1 MGDNSS
7 RVGMSKEADVYAG
20 GIILHEIITR
30 EMPFESYA
38 MEADE
43 VLAKVRA
50 RQGFRPE
57 IPAATEENKGFYHPE
72 IISAMKAAWADEPSA
87 RKSFRDIGAI
97 VKRVNPRGNENVM
110 DSMAKMLEDY
120 ANHLEGLV
128 DERTA
133 ELVEEKKK
141 TELLLYQMLPK
152 SVADALKT
160 GSAVKAET
168 FDGCTIYFSDIV
180 GFTKIAGGSTP
191 LQVVDLLND
200 FYTAF
205 DDRIDIHDVYKVE
218 TIGDAYM
225 CVSGLPLRNGN
236 RHAAEIAMMS
246 LDLLN
251 ATTTFVIRHMPKTQ
265 LQLRVGMHSGPAVA
279 GVVGLKMPRYCLF
292 GDTVNTASRMES
304 GGLALRAHMSWSTA
318 AVLKEIGGFKLESR
332 GLREVKGKGQMETFW
347 LNGADDFHKALPD
360 LARAASEA
368 EHEFK

>member
-1 MGDNSS
+1 VPVTPRCGDATARDLGIPLARCVQRLPAERPKVSSVLRDVNLANPNSGKS
-7 RVGMSKEADVYAG
+7 VIDTIALMLQAYSAGLEA
-20 GIILHEIITR
+20 
-30 EMPFESYA
+30 
-38 MEADE
+38 
-43 VLAKVRA
+43 
-50 RQGFRPE
+50 
-57 IPAATEENKGFYHPE
+57 
-72 IISAMKAAWADEPSA
+72 
-87 RKSFRDIGAI
+87 
-97 VKRVNPRGNENVM
+97 
-110 DSMAKMLEDY
+110 
-120 ANHLEGLV
+120 LV

-133 ELVEEKKK
+133 ELSEEKKR
-141 TELLLYQMLPK
+141 TEQLLYRMLPVE
-152 SVADALKT
+152 VADALKAGQQVT
-160 GSAVKAET
+160 AES
-168 FDGCTIYFSDIV
+168 FDGCTIFFSDIV

-200 FYTAF
+200 LYTAF
-205 DDRIDIHDVYKVE
+205 DDRIDSHDVYKVE